1 MATTYKTP
9 GVYVEEISKFPPS
22 VAQVETAVPAFIGY
36 TEKAEYLGEDLMLL
50 PTRINSLLEF
60 EVRFGK
66 GPKIDVSK
74 VDLDTSNSVKSVT
87 VNSTYY
93 LYDSLRMF
101 FNNGGGTCYIVSVGK
116 YAQIPSIDVAVL
128 KLGLERLKKVDEPTL
143 ILYPDAIVLPA
154 TTLYNDLYRST
165 LQQCYDL
172 KDRFLIG
179 DIKMKD
185 PTNRDVDFTND
196 IDVFRQ
202 QIGMQNLSY
211 GAVYYPYLKV
221 NLQRDIKYRDIKGKV
236 SKLGSVVDWSTY
248 IDTSD
253 TTTQNLLNDLNNIV
267 DTLAEKMEP
276 EMENYLKT
284 HPVTIGGVN
293 VSDLEDIFLTL
304 QNDFLSKASE
314 SSTTV
319 GVLRTAYKKIIDF
332 IYEVAYK
339 FLDEYAVSSDIK
351 EPISS
356 NLKSKIDEL
365 VSNFDT
371 LVKIDN
377 SSVSLVGTSDAV
389 FDDSGRTWSYTG
401 PNNWNAI
408 FDGANN
414 DDSLFS
420 DTGSTADEK
429 RKNNMIEVEPLIKD
443 VFYKTFSAINEVFDD
458 AKVVEKQKEASLIL
472 SLPVL
477 KNTIDKL
484 KTEHFTLPPSGA
496 VAGVYAKT
504 DEARGVWKAP
514 ANVSLA
520 SVTGPATQITNN
532 DQDRLNVDV
541 DNGKSIN
548 AIRAF
553 TGKGTMVWG
562 ARTLAGN
569 DNEWRYISVRR
580 FFNMVEESVK
590 KATSQFVF
598 EPNDAN
604 TWVKVRAMI
613 ENFLTL
619 QWRAG
624 ALAGAKQEQ
633 AFFVRVGLGQTM
645 TAQDIL
651 NGFMHVEIGMAV
663 VRPAEFIVLKFSHKM
678 QES

>member
-185 PTNRDVDFTND
+185 PANRDVDFTND

>member
-1 MATTYKTP
+1 MATSYKTP
-9 GVYVEEISKFPPS
+9 GVYIEEISKFPPS

-36 TEKAEYLGEDLMLL
+36 TEKAEYLGEDLLLL

-74 VDLDTSNSVKSVT
+74 VNLDSSNSVKSVT

-101 FNNGGGTCYIVSVGK
+101 FNNGGGSCYIVSVGK
-116 YAQIPSIDVAVL
+116 YAQIPTIEKSAL
-128 KLGLERLKKVDEPTL
+128 KSGLERLKKADEPTL
-143 ILYPDAIVLPA
+143 IVYPDGIALSA
-154 TTLYNDLYRST
+154 GDLYNGLYKDT
-165 LQQCYDL
+165 LEQCYKL

-185 PTNRDVDFTND
+185 STNKDVDFAND

-202 QIGMQNLSY
+202 QIGMQNLAY

-221 NLQRDIKYRDIKGKV
+221 NLQRIIKYRDIKGKV
-236 SKLGSVVDWSTY
+236 SKLGTTVDWSTY
-248 IDTSD
+248 IDASD
-253 TTTQNLLNDLNNIV
+253 TTTQNLLDDLNNIV
-267 DTLAEKMEP
+267 DTLAGKMEP
-276 EMENYLKT
+276 DMENYLKT
-284 HPVTIGGVN
+284 HPVALDGVN
-293 VSDLEDIFLTL
+293 VSDLEDIYLAL
-304 QNDFLSKASE
+304 QNDFLTKASE

-319 GVLRTAYKKIIDF
+319 GVLRTAYKKIIEF
-332 IYEVAYK
+332 IYAVAYK
-339 FLDEYAVSSDIK
+339 FLDEYAVASAIK

-365 VSNFDT
+365 VSDFDT

-377 SSVSLVGTSDAV
+377 SSVSLVGTSDAI
-389 FDDSGRTWSYTG
+389 FDDNSRSWSYTG

-408 FDGANN
+408 FDGGNA
-414 DDSLFS
+414 DDNLFS
-420 DTGSTADEK
+420 DNGSSADEK
-429 RKNNMIEVEPLIKD
+429 RKNNMIEVGPLIKD
-443 VFYKTFSAINEVFDD
+443 VFYKTYATITEVYDD
-458 AKVVEKQKEASLIL
+458 AKAAEEQKEASLIL

-496 VAGVYAKT
+496 VAGIYAKT
-504 DEARGVWKAP
+504 DATRGVWKAP
-514 ANVSLA
+514 ANLSLA
-520 SVTGPATQITNN
+520 SVIGPATQVTNN

-624 ALAGAKQEQ
+624 ALTGAKQDQ
-633 AFFVRVGLGQTM
+633 AFYVRVGLGQTM
-645 TAQDIL
+645 TAEDIL
-651 NGFMHVEIGMAV
+651 KGYMHVEIGMAV